1 MTVRSRFARGPRT
14 AVLALSVSCA
24 LALTAFVGV
33 PAYSGEVGQKNAG
46 AQAALP
52 GAGILVPREVF
63 VGDSAELSFTTGV
76 FNAALEPG
84 AEVLV
89 PLGDVAVSS
98 DATVESVAARRGD
111 SSTTVMIRFVPWT
124 TGLLRLPPFT
134 LKKIRV
140 VPPPVRISSL
150 AEKTGQT
157 ALDPPRSPLL
167 VPGTTLVLYALS
179 AALIACLAFGAIV
192 AARFRRY
199 LALNEGRI
207 RSGRRT
213 KVAMREL
220 KYLERRIH
228 RTELA
233 EWYALFSAALRRYLG
248 TLLLGNPAG
257 LLSSTSRE
265 ISEALSFAS
274 RSRAPAE
281 ENSRERTDAAIAR
294 ADALLS
300 GIDSIRF
307 SGRTAADARQADVA
321 EARAL
326 VLALEETVGAAKDA
340 REAI

>member
-1 MTVRSRFARGPRT
+1 MTARSRFAI
-14 AVLALSVSCA
+14 AVSCA
-24 LALTAFVGV
+24 LVSMAFAG
-33 PAYSGEVGQKNAG
+33 ASAFSGEVGQKDAG
-46 AQAALP
+46 VALP

-63 VGDSAELSFTTGV
+63 VGDSAELSFTTGA
-76 FNAALEPG
+76 FNAALEQG
-84 AEVLV
+84 ADVLV
-89 PLGDVAVSS
+89 PLGDVAVSP
-98 DATVESVAARRGD
+98 DATVESVTARRGD
-111 SSTTVMIRFVPWT
+111 SSTTVVIRFVPWT
-124 TGLLRLPPFT
+124 TGLLRLPPFS

-150 AEKTGQT
+150 AEKIGQT

-179 AALIACLAFGAIV
+179 ASAIACLAFGAIAFV
-192 AARFRRY
+192 RFRRY
-199 LALNEGRI
+199 LTLNEGRI

-228 RTELA
+228 RTGPS

-248 TLLLGNPAG
+248 TLLSGNPSV

-265 ISEALSFAS
+265 IAEALSSVS
-274 RSRAPAE
+274 RSRASAE
-281 ENSRERTDAAIAR
+281 ENSREITAVAIAR

-300 GIDSIRF
+300 LIDSIRF
-307 SGRTAADARQADVA
+307 SGRATADSRQADVA

-326 VLALEETVGAAKDA
+326 VFALEETVGAAKDA
-340 REAI
+340 REAT

>member
-1 MTVRSRFARGPRT
+1 MTARSRFARGLRSLI
-14 AVLALSVSCA
+14 VA
-24 LALTAFVGV
+24 LALTLLVGA
-33 PAYSGEVGQKNAG
+33 PGRAGEVDQKDAG
-46 AQAALP
+46 SKAALP

-63 VGDSAELSFTTGV
+63 VGDSAELSFTTGA

-84 AEVLV
+84 ADVLV

-98 DATVESVAARRGD
+98 DATIESVTARRGE
-111 SSTTVMIRFVPWT
+111 SSTTVVIRFVPWT
-124 TGLLRLPPFT
+124 PGLLRLPPFA

-167 VPGTTLVLYALS
+167 VPGTTFVLYALC
-179 AALIACLAFGAIV
+179 AAGIACLAFVAI
-192 AARFRRY
+192 AFARFRRY
-199 LALNEGRI
+199 LTLNEGRI

-228 RTELA
+228 RTEPA

-248 TLLLGNPAG
+248 TLLSGNPSC

-265 ISEALSFAS
+265 IDEAFSTAF
-274 RSRAPAE
+274 RPRATGAG
-281 ENSRERTDAAIAR
+281 NSQALIDAALAR
-294 ADALLS
+294 SGALLS

-307 SGRTAADARQADVA
+307 SGRASADSRQADVA

-340 REAI
+340 REAT